1 LSNIYG
7 TGYRVYFRG
16 ARGLSPPPPLGVGV
30 YSYEIKIGEI
40 TKSVLICEKDK
51 TG

>member
-1 LSNIYG
+1 MVQD
-7 TGYRVYFRG
+7 TGFISGGQGGFR
-16 ARGLSPPPPLGVGV
+16 PPPLGVGV